1 MLTNGVQ
8 RQLLSYIVAGR
19 RELSLPL
26 ALKLESFFNLPEG
39 KLLKMQAE
47 NNVQNY
53 KRQLKNELADQ
64 LLRANAFWSYANV
77 SAKNIPDEEL
87 IEKWQKWR
95 ALSRIFLRAG
105 LLLQHKLA
113 QKIGNDAVVGEI
125 YVGRKFRAT
134 RTEIQGYERGDPGG
148 QEAGLIFFHMLLV
161 VWWFGVRCLHM
172 ARWLD
177 RRQVSSFFTCCWL
190 CGGLVSGVCTCKL
203 FAMGLV
209 QRCGCEVPAGEGDV
223 KKGER
228 WGLGCHLGWFL
239 LQVSGRDKVL
249 ETI

>member
-19 RELSLPL
+19 RKLSLPL

-77 SAKNIPDEEL
+77 SAKNIPDEEQ

-148 QEAGLIFFHMLLV
+148 QEAGLTFFHMLLV
-161 VWWFGVRCLHM
+161 VWWFGVGCLH
-172 ARWLD
+172 L
-177 RRQVSSFFTCCWL
+177 QI
-190 CGGLVSGVCTCKL
+190 VCDG
-203 FAMGLV
+203 FSA
-209 QRCGCEVPAGEGDV
+209 EVRG
-223 KKGER
+223 
-228 WGLGCHLGWFL
+228 
-239 LQVSGRDKVL
+239 
-249 ETI
+249 